1 MSDIPDPDLPDQ
13 VGKATVVWH
22 ADFAWLGHVAQD
34 VVIETGD
41 GRIGRVIEGTKP
53 PPGAKRLPGLTIPG
67 LANVHSHAF
76 HRALRAR
83 TQRGAGDF
91 WAWRRLMY
99 EEAARL
105 DPDSYFELAL
115 GVYREMAQ
123 AGITIVG
130 EFHYLHHAP
139 GGEPY
144 DDPNAMGAALIAA
157 AGEAGLRMTLI
168 DACYL
173 WSGIG
178 KGVLEGVQLRFG
190 DGSAE
195 RWSARVERLRPGP
208 DVRVG
213 AAVHSVRA
221 VDVAGIVAVAGWAKR
236 SEAPF
241 HVHVSEQ
248 PSENEECRAAT
259 GVTPTRLLADA
270 GVLASSTTAVHATH
284 VDSSDIVLLGDAGA
298 AVCLCPTTERDLGDG
313 VGPAAA
319 LAAAGARLCVGTDSH
334 AMIDVFEEARAVE
347 LDQRLVTNRRGHHS
361 PEGLLEAATAAGYA
375 ALGWDGGRIAAGC
388 LADFITLDLASPR
401 LAGIPTEDLAAG
413 AVFAA
418 TAADVRTVVVGGRTI
433 IGG

>member
-1 MSDIPDPDLPDQ
+1 
-13 VGKATVVWH
+13 VWH
-22 ADFAWLGHVAQD
+22 ADFAWLGHVAGD
-34 VVIETGD
+34 VAIEVED
-41 GRIGRVIEGTKP
+41 GLIASIREGVP
-53 PPGAKRLPGLTIPG
+53 AARNAKRLRGLTIPG

-76 HRALRAR
+76 QRTLRAR
-83 TQRGAGDF
+83 TQHGAGDF
-91 WAWRRLMY
+91 WTWRKLMY

-105 DPDSYFELAL
+105 DPDSYFELAR

-123 AGITIVG
+123 AGITVVG
-130 EFHYLHHAP
+130 EFHYLHHGP
-139 GGEPY
+139 GGRPY
-144 DDPNAMGAALIAA
+144 DDPNAMGEALIAA
-157 AGEAGLRMTLI
+157 AREAGIRITLI

-178 KGVLEGVQLRFG
+178 KGALDGVQLRFG
-190 DGSAE
+190 DGDAE
-195 RWSARVERLRPGP
+195 RWAARVERLRPGS
-208 DVRVG
+208 DVRI
-213 AAVHSVRA
+213 AAAAHSVRA

-236 SEAPF
+236 SRAPF
-241 HVHVSEQ
+241 HVHLSEQ

-270 GVLASSTTAVHATH
+270 GALSPSTTAVHATH
-284 VDSSDIVLLGDAGA
+284 VDSSDIALLGDARA

-313 VGPAAA
+313 VGPGAA

-361 PEGLLEAATAAGYA
+361 PEGLLEAATGAGYV
-375 ALGWDGGRIAAGC
+375 ALGWEGGRIEAGC

-401 LAGIPTEDLAAG
+401 LAGLPTNELAAG
-413 AVFAA
+413 VVFAA
-418 TAADVRTVVVGGRTI
+418 TASDVRTVVVGGRTI